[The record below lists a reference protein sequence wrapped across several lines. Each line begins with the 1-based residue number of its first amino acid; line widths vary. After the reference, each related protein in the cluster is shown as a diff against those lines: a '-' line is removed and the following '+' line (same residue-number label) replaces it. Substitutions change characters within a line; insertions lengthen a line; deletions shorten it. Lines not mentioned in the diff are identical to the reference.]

1 MMINLRPGLTVP
13 GGRMGPGTWMAGTR
27 ERAEQKDAVPQRRR
41 AVPGAAGGGDAPA
54 RLEAGGRVG
63 PPKVAEH
70 VT

>member
-1 MMINLRPGLTVP
+1 
-13 GGRMGPGTWMAGTR
+13 MGPGTWMAGTR

-54 RLEAGGRVG
+54 RLEAGGKVG